1 MYMQGVN
8 GSPGPTVA
16 FSIYNVGT
24 SLNVQAHLKYNNQN
38 ICLKNEFIS
47 HP

>member
-16 FSIYNVGT
+16 VSIYNVGT
-24 SLNVQAHLKYNNQN
+24 SLNVQAHLKQSNQN
-38 ICLKNEFIS
+38 SNALALV
-47 HP
+47 